1 MGFLDRLLGR
11 TKEAGRDVT
20 ETVGNAADKAEDVA
34 GDVVDKAED
43 VADDAMDK
51 AEDVADDVKDRVT
64 GSDEPQPPPSSTT

>member
-43 VADDAMDK
+43 VADD
-51 AEDVADDVKDRVT
+51 VKDRVT